1 MYLEE
6 IDGII
11 YIDNLPSLSPN
22 MEVSFIK
29 KKFSIF
35 SSSLQLSFAALKL
48 YPTHPNFLGVG
59 GIKLLNSA
67 SKIKKMLNK
76 VQKFWRICVFL
87 WETIYSLLCPNGC
100 AKLIRSAHAG
110 QNFKKVC
117 ESVKNIYEYSK
128 LTISC
133 CITP

>member
-67 SKIKKMLNK
+67 SKIKKILNK

-87 WETIYSLLCPNGC
+87 RGRQFILFCAQMVAPN
-100 AKLIRSAHAG
+100 
-110 QNFKKVC
+110 
-117 ESVKNIYEYSK
+117 
-128 LTISC
+128 
-133 CITP
+133 

>member
-67 SKIKKMLNK
+67 SKIKKMLNE
-76 VQKFWRICVFL
+76 VQKFWRICVFFAGDNL
-87 WETIYSLLCPNGC
+87 FSFVPKWLRQINSLSTRWAEFQKSLRKCG
-100 AKLIRSAHAG
+100 K
-110 QNFKKVC
+110 FM
-117 ESVKNIYEYSK
+117 NI
-128 LTISC
+128 LNWQ
-133 CITP
+133 

>member
-35 SSSLQLSFAALKL
+35 SLSLQIFFVW
-48 YPTHPNFLGVG
+48 NFFLTVWG
-59 GIKLLNSA
+59 GGYKTN
-67 SKIKKMLNK
+67 
-76 VQKFWRICVFL
+76 Q
-87 WETIYSLLCPNGC
+87 
-100 AKLIRSAHAG
+100 
-110 QNFKKVC
+110 
-117 ESVKNIYEYSK
+117 EY
-128 LTISC
+128 I
-133 CITP
+133 